1 MVAKVVRIWKL
12 RGIFT
17 MSDLQINQKYFY
29 SLKEIRSQIHLDE
42 NFRIG
47 IRFIDKQGGLPLYEI
62 TEIFGPA
69 GSGKTIFLHQ
79 CLSYFLLE
87 DDNRTAIFMD
97 PDGTFDPKKIIYCLK
112 EESVDI
118 DSILRRVYVWRP
130 TFSSNFAE
138 KIKTQIDFILDRNL
152 SSSILILIDSL
163 PNLLFMDYM
172 DRIKFNEK
180 YLRSKARFIIR
191 LGMTL
196 RYLIDNFKTTVLVSN
211 HIRSYISLSKT
222 SLTKVR
228 SQTTI
233 NLPALGDLWDF
244 FVDNRI
250 YLRKTGKQKRVI
262 HIVFSS
268 ILKETFSLID
278 FANGR
283 FY

>member
-1 MVAKVVRIWKL
+1 V
-12 RGIFT
+12 
-17 MSDLQINQKYFY
+17 
-29 SLKEIRSQIHLDE
+29 
-42 NFRIG
+42 
-47 IRFIDKQGGLPLYEI
+47 
-62 TEIFGPA
+62 
-69 GSGKTIFLHQ
+69 
-79 CLSYFLLE
+79 
-87 DDNRTAIFMD
+87 
-97 PDGTFDPKKIIYCLK
+97 
-112 EESVDI
+112 
-118 DSILRRVYVWRP
+118 
-130 TFSSNFAE
+130 
-138 KIKTQIDFILDRNL
+138 
-152 SSSILILIDSL
+152 
-163 PNLLFMDYM
+163 
-172 DRIKFNEK
+172 
-180 YLRSKARFIIR
+180 
-191 LGMTL
+191 
-196 RYLIDNFKTTVLVSN
+196 VSN

>member
-1 MVAKVVRIWKL
+1 MRIWKL

-17 MSDLQINQKYFY
+17 MSDLQTNQKYFY

-172 DRIKFNEK
+172 DRIDLNEK
-180 YLRSKARFIIR
+180 YLRSKARFIMR
-191 LGMTL
+191 LGVTL

-262 HIVFSS
+262 YIFFSS
-268 ILKETFSLID
+268 IFKETFGLID